1 MVVNPVLRN
10 SIMMTVS
17 LGSCMEN
24 PYKVWKREGNLFEL
38 KNMTVDGKPQETF
51 VIGAWPRE
59 IVHWTLLL
67 WFIPVI
73 RFVNSRRER
82 YFSWKLGTIPAMG
95 NKTLLPGWPLEAIKG
110 IEEAII
116 INNFPW
122 NSAWRFILWIQRIII
137 S

>member
-24 PYKVWKREGNLFEL
+24 PCRVWKWGRHMFEL
-38 KNMTVDGKPQETF
+38 KNMTMDGKPHGTF
-51 VIGAWPRE
+51 VIRAWPHE

-67 WFIPVI
+67 KSIPVI
-73 RFVNSRRER
+73 LFVSSRRER
-82 YFSWKLGTIPAMG
+82 YFSWKLGTIPGMG
-95 NKTLLPGWPLEAIKG
+95 NKTLLPGWSLEDIEG

-122 NSAWRFILWIQRIII
+122 NSPWRFILWIQSSIT